1 MRIDKVHINDF
12 KNLRD
17 FDINID
23 ENEMY
28 TVLLGQNAAGKSNFL
43 EALVILFRDLFLDKD
58 PQFSYTIEYK
68 CNGHVIQ
75 VIARH
80 DHTSKK
86 DKYRIIV
93 KEKDDDQQTAELFDT
108 GKEISRTQFKKRLT
122 DFLPRY
128 LIAYYSGISNRLEK
142 HFDAHQRIFYD
153 ELLKG
158 EDDPLR
164 PLFYARPIHSNFVL
178 MSFFSFPEEDDN
190 DTIKNFLEKYF
201 GIIGLDSI
209 LFVIKRPH
217 WAKAKNRTLIENDKI
232 SFWKAKGTVSDLLK
246 KLYSISLA
254 PIKDSTKIP
263 VDFRRDETQE
273 RVFLYISD
281 IEKLRGLATNYSDNV
296 NFFKVLESTYISDF
310 IQDVRIKVK
319 KKDAEGN
326 ITFKEMSEGEQQ
338 LLTVLG
344 LLRFTKSEQSL
355 ILLDEP
361 DTHLNPL
368 WKWRYIKLLRDIVD
382 KPNSTQI
389 IMTSHD
395 PLVIGSLRKE
405 EIRLFYQALV
415 EEHNRIF
422 TEQPE
427 FDPKG
432 LGVAGI
438 LTSEFFE
445 LPSILDEE
453 TYNDLHE
460 MRELQVLNRSQ
471 QLTEKQGQRLEDLEK
486 QLDKKGLDKVQRDP
500 LYQRFI
506 EAVYQIPELKQPPK
520 DRKEREKQNQR
531 MLEVLEEI
539 TKEENAL

>member
-1 MRIDKVHINDF
+1 MRIDKIHINDF

-17 FDINID
+17 FDMNID
-23 ENEMY
+23 EEEMY

-58 PQFSYTIEYK
+58 PQFSYTIEYR
-68 CNGHVIQ
+68 CNGYIIQ

-80 DHTSKK
+80 DHSSKK

-93 KEKDDDQQTAELFDT
+93 KEKEDKQTAELFDT
-108 GKEISRTQFKKRLT
+108 EKEISRTQFKKRQA

-128 LIAYYSGISNRLEK
+128 LIAYYSGISNRLEE
-142 HFDAHQRIFYD
+142 HFDAHQKIFYD

-178 MSFFSFPEEDDN
+178 MSFFSFAEEDEK
-190 DTIKNFLEKYF
+190 IKEFLKEYF

-209 LFVIKRPH
+209 LFVIKRPG
-217 WAKAKNRTLIENDKI
+217 WAKAKDRKLIEKDKI
-232 SFWKAKGTVSDLLK
+232 SFWRAKGTVSELLK
-246 KLYSISLA
+246 ELYSISLA
-254 PIKDSTKIP
+254 PIQDSTKVP
-263 VDFRRDETQE
+263 VDFRRDETQD
-273 RVFLYISD
+273 RVYLYISNV
-281 IEKLRGLATNYSDNV
+281 EKLRALAANYSDNV

-310 IQDVRIKVK
+310 IHDVRIKVK

-344 LLRFTKSEQSL
+344 LLRFTKSEESL

-382 KPNSTQI
+382 KPGSTQI

-405 EIRLFYQALV
+405 EIRLFFQALV
-415 EEHNRIF
+415 GEQNKIF

-438 LTSEFFE
+438 LTSEFFD

-453 TYNDLHE
+453 TYNELHE

-471 QLTEKQGQRLEDLEK
+471 QLSGEEQQHLEDLERD
-486 QLDKKGLDKVQRDP
+486 LDKKGLDKVQRDP

-506 EAVYQIPELKQPPK
+506 EAVYQIPELKRPPK
-520 DRKEREKQNQR
+520 DRKERERQNQR
-531 MLEVLEEI
+531 MLEVLKEI
-539 TKEENAL
+539 TEEENSL

>member
-1 MRIDKVHINDF
+1 MRIDKVHIDDF
-12 KNLRD
+12 KNLKD

-23 ENEMY
+23 EEEMY

-43 EALVILFRDLFLDKD
+43 EALVILFRDLFLDRD
-58 PQFSYTIEYK
+58 PEFSYTIEYK

-80 DHTSKK
+80 DHKSKK
-86 DKYRIIV
+86 DRYRIIV
-93 KEKDDDQQTAELFDT
+93 KENKEGQQSNELFET
-108 GKEISRTQFKKRLT
+108 EKEILRSQFKKRQE

-128 LIAYYSGISNRLEK
+128 LIAYYSGISNRLEE
-142 HFDAHQRIFYD
+142 HFNDHQKVFYTD
-153 ELLKG
+153 LLAGK
-158 EDDPLR
+158 DDPLR

-178 MSFFSFPEEDDN
+178 MSFFSFVEEDKK
-190 DTIKNFLEKYF
+190 IKDFLEEYF

-217 WAKAKNRTLIENDKI
+217 WAKGKARKLIDNNEI

-254 PIKDSTKIP
+254 PIQDSTKIP
-263 VDFRRDETQE
+263 IDFRRDETQE
-273 RVFLYISD
+273 RVFLYIPN
-281 IEKLRGLATNYSDNV
+281 IEKLRTLATNYSDNV
-296 NFFKVLESTYISDF
+296 KFFKVLESTYISDF
-310 IQDVRIKVK
+310 IHDVRINVK
-319 KKDAEGN
+319 KKDAEGK

-344 LLRFTKSEQSL
+344 LLRFTKSEESL

-368 WKWRYIKLLRDIVD
+368 WKWRYIKLLREIVD
-382 KPNSTQI
+382 KPESTQI
-389 IMTSHD
+389 IMTTHD

-405 EIRLFYQALV
+405 EIRLFYQTQLK
-415 EEHNRIF
+415 EQNKIF
-422 TEQPE
+422 TEEPE

-438 LTSEFFE
+438 LTSEFFG

-453 TYNDLHE
+453 TYNDLNL
-460 MRELQVLNRSQ
+460 MRELQVLNRTQ
-471 QLTEKQGQRLEDLEK
+471 QLNEEQKIDLDRLEKE
-486 QLDKKGLDKVQRDP
+486 LDKKGFDKVQRDP
-500 LYQRFI
+500 LYQKFI

-520 DRKEREKQNQR
+520 DRAERERQNKK
-531 MLEVLEEI
+531 MLEILKQISREE
-539 TKEENAL
+539 KS